1 MDITFDTVSYT
12 HLAVYKRQEQ
22 EDGTMI
28 PNENSMVVLDHVMV
42 EPHIK
47 TAQKGDRF
55 QFMRQ
60 GYFSIDPVDTTAEK
74 LVFNQIVS
82 LKDSFA
88 KQVLA
93 GK

>member
-1 MDITFDTVSYT
+1 MDADT
-12 HLAVYKRQEQ
+12 AVRAQVRLYDYLFLEQ
-22 EDGTMI
+22 EDGSCVT
-28 PNENSMVVLDHVMV
+28 NESSMTILPDVMV

-47 TAQKGDRF
+47 GAAKGDRF

-60 GYFSIDPVDTTAEK
+60 GYFCIDPVDTTDSD

-88 KQVLA
+88 KQVLK
-93 GK
+93 GN

>member
-1 MDITFDTVSYT
+1 
-12 HLAVYKRQEQ
+12 
-22 EDGTMI
+22 MI

-60 GYFSIDPVDTTAEK
+60 GYFSIDPVDTTADK